1 MLLWMPWLVGFG
13 LGGEGRTGR
22 CGRSVEG
29 AGSDDGGYTNARG
42 ASAFPLYYTGL
53 GCLSHS
59 SKGIEI
65 SGGEKPEHSLF
76 VHPAF
81 TRRRGIIHP
90 LQHRR

>member
-1 MLLWMPWLVGFG
+1 MPCLVGSG
-13 LGGEGRTGR
+13 LGGEGRVGR
-22 CGRSVEG
+22 CGGSVEG
-29 AGSDDGGYTNARG
+29 ARSDDRVYTTVQG
-42 ASAFPLYYTGL
+42 ASAFSLHYTGL
-53 GCLSHS
+53 GFLAHS

-65 SGGEKPEHSLF
+65 SGGEKPKHSLF